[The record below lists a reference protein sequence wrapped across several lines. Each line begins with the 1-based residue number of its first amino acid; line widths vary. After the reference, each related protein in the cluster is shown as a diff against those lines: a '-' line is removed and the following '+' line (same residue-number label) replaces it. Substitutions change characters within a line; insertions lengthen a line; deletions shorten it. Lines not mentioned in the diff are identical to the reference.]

1 MPKRIL
7 QLWISALLMF
17 SSAQLSAA
25 ELFFDRQNNS
35 WTKAGNAVSEEAYRG
50 ETKNGVPHG
59 TGTGTLPDGTLFVGI
74 FKDGQPDG
82 MGILNLP
89 DGSRFVGPVKNYRI
103 SGDGTIKFPNGNMY
117 VGQFKNSQPWG
128 QGTLVQ
134 SDGEKYEGNLL
145 MAVLRVKAPINGMTE
160 ESTKE
165 LFKRVNPKG
174 KVTFFFQTAGV
185 TRARLTM
192 SSSME
197 RGFSSGRMGANTLAT
212 L

>member
-7 QLWISALLMF
+7 KLWISALLMF

-74 FKDGQPDG
+74 FKDGRPDG

-103 SGDGTIKFPNGNMY
+103 SGDGTIKFPNGNLY

-128 QGTLVQ
+128 QGTLV
-134 SDGEKYEGNLL
+134 
-145 MAVLRVKAPINGMTE
+145 
-160 ESTKE
+160 
-165 LFKRVNPKG
+165 
-174 KVTFFFQTAGV
+174 
-185 TRARLTM
+185 
-192 SSSME
+192 
-197 RGFSSGRMGANTLAT
+197 
-212 L
+212 